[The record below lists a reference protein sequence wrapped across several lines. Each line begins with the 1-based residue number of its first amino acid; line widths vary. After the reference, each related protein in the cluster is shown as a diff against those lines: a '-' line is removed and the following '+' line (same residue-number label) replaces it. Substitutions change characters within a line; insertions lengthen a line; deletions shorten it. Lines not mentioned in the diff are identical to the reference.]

1 MLANAM
7 NSADEIFFKRR
18 LLIELLFLDSPIASK
33 WILFLCLIN
42 ITIGRKYISILQ
54 WQSNGSQYG
63 NTCFL
68 PRSCHYIAVVSP

>member
-42 ITIGRKYISILQ
+42 ITIGRKYI
-54 WQSNGSQYG
+54 
-63 NTCFL
+63 
-68 PRSCHYIAVVSP
+68 